1 MTTHLGANGRD
12 AALPRRAGGLVVLLA
27 ALLTFTPPAHT
38 QTAPARE
45 GWIAAWATSPI
56 PSPPAPAASSRRPGG
71 GGPAEAP
78 ASLTS
83 ETVRIVVRTTAGGS
97 RARIRVSNFE
107 GKTPLVVGAAHI
119 ALRQSGAALQPG
131 TDRPLTFGGQTSI
144 SIPPGAL
151 ALSDAA
157 ALDVPP
163 QADLAVSV
171 FFPGPVP
178 AEMTAHRHCAEE
190 SAVVNGDAT
199 GSTALEAPAS
209 TEFVPFVVGVDVWA
223 PRSLGAI
230 VALGDSITDGGS
242 RRWPAVL
249 AARLRAAGRDFG
261 VLNEGI
267 SGNRLLR
274 DGTDGRAAFGI
285 SALARL
291 ERDVLSQPGVRHV
304 ILYEGINDIGH
315 PGTAG
320 LESEAPVTTSE
331 LVAGMRQ
338 VIARCH
344 ELGMRVY
351 GATLTPFEGTEYPGY
366 YSADKD
372 AVRRA
377 VNEWIRSGSEFDGVF
392 DFDRALQDPTHP
404 SRLRPEYDSGD
415 HLHPNDAGEKALG
428 DAVDVGL
435 FR

>member
-1 MTTHLGANGRD
+1 MTTHLDANGSN
-12 AALPRRAGGLVVLLA
+12 AALRRRVGGLVVVLA
-27 ALLTFTPPAHT
+27 ALLTLTAPVHAQPPPA
-38 QTAPARE
+38 RG
-45 GWIAAWATSPI
+45 GWIAAWATSPV
-56 PSPPAPAASSRRPGG
+56 PPPPIPAAP
-71 GGPAEAP
+71 P
-78 ASLTS
+78 SLTNA
-83 ETVRIVVRTTAGGS
+83 TVRVVVRTTAGGS

-107 GKTPLVVGAAHI
+107 GKTPLVIGSAHI
-119 ALRQSGAALQPG
+119 ALRKSGTRLQPG
-131 TDRPLTFGGQTSI
+131 TDRPLTFGGQTSV

-151 ALSDAA
+151 VLSDPA
-157 ALDVPP
+157 ALDIPP
-163 QADLAVSV
+163 QGDVAVSV
-171 FFPGPVP
+171 FFPDPVP
-178 AEMTAHRHCAEE
+178 AELTAHRHCAEE
-190 SAVVNGDAT
+190 GAVVDGDAT
-199 GSTALEAPAS
+199 GSTVLETPTP
-209 TEFVPFVVGVDVWA
+209 TEDTPFLVGVDVWS

-249 AARLRAAGRDFG
+249 AARLRSAGLDFG

-274 DGTDGRAAFGI
+274 DGTDSRAVFGI

-291 ERDVLSQPGVRHV
+291 ERDVLSQPGVRYV

-320 LESEAPVTTSE
+320 LESEAPVTASQ

-351 GATLTPFEGTEYPGY
+351 GATLTPFEGTVYPGY
-366 YSADKD
+366 YSADKE

-428 DAVDVGL
+428 EAVDVSA